1 MNVYGEIKGTLS
13 SPATIRG
20 ALATAPTII
29 GDLTIPKMLMPDI
42 YEGPFTVTPSA
53 QAQVLD
59 TAEKYLTDSITVGPI
74 PNNYGLITWDGSVI
88 TVS

>member
-1 MNVYGEIKGTLS
+1 MNVYGEIRGHLS

-20 ALATAPTII
+20 ALATAPTIS
-29 GDLTIPKMLMPDI
+29 GDLTIPKTLMPDI
-42 YEGPFTVTPSA
+42 YEGPFAVTPSA

-59 TAEKYLTDSITVGPI
+59 TAEKYLTDSIIVGPI